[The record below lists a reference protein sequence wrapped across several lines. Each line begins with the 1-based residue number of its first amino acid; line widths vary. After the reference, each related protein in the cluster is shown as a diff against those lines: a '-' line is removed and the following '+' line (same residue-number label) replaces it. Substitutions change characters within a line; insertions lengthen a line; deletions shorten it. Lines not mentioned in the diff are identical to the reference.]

1 MKKIS
6 LLKNSLFIISI
17 ILLLS
22 GCSVVNINK
31 QTIDETIVSV
41 LKDDISL
48 KTVSLDGYSYYLPQG
63 VNLKVSKNLNSVL
76 YYNHNKMYMYVDLI
90 SYYHK
95 VENKYNTVDT
105 AFYSKKIDIND
116 KSGYIEITEISD
128 NKYFIEFMFNYSKIE
143 TYSNKKNINKTL
155 TVMAYILNS
164 VKYHDSLLDSLI
176 GEGSIKYTEEQF
188 DIFKSNGNDTSL
200 LEYSEQF
207 DDGRKN
213 SKDEDILILDENV
226 N

>member
-1 MKKIS
+1 MKKVT
-6 LLKNSLFIISI
+6 LLKNSLLVISI

-31 QTIDETIVSV
+31 NSIDEVIVSV
-41 LKDDISL
+41 LKDNISL

-76 YYNHNKMYMYVDLI
+76 YYNHNKMYLYVDLI
-90 SYYHK
+90 SYFHK
-95 VENKYNTVDT
+95 VENKYETVDS
-105 AFYSKKIDIND
+105 AYYSKKIDIND
-116 KSGYIEITEISD
+116 KSGYIEITEIND

-143 TYSNKKNINKTL
+143 TYSNKRNIKKTL

-176 GEGSIKYTEEQF
+176 GEGSLKYTEEKF
-188 DIFKSNGNDTSL
+188 DIFKSNGNDNKL
-200 LEYSEQF
+200 LNYSEEY
-207 DDGRKN
+207 DDGRMN
-213 SKDEDILILDENV
+213 SKDEDILILDENI